1 MDTQDSAGTSGAR
14 RVRTALAGAVLA
26 VGLLAPV
33 PAAAQPVPAQ
43 PTPRATATTTAPTA
57 TGPTGTTAQQASTTP
72 QQAGTTAESTVT
84 NGSLSRKKTIAA
96 LVLGFVVALA
106 AAVLVYR
113 RSARDNRLG

>member
-43 PTPRATATTTAPTA
+43 PTPRATATTTTA
-57 TGPTGTTAQQASTTP
+57 TGTTGTTAQQASTTP
-72 QQAGTTAESTVT
+72 QRAGTTAESTVT

>member
-43 PTPRATATTTAPTA
+43 PTPRATATTTATTA
-57 TGPTGTTAQQASTTP
+57 TGTTAQQASTTP

>member
-14 RVRTALAGAVLA
+14 RVRTVLAGAVLA

-43 PTPRATATTTAPTA
+43 PTPRATATATA
-57 TGPTGTTAQQASTTP
+57 TGTTAQQASTTP
-72 QQAGTTAESTVT
+72 QRAGRTAESTVSS
-84 NGSLSRKKTIAA
+84 GSLSRKKTVAA

>member
-43 PTPRATATTTAPTA
+43 PTPRATATTTTA
-57 TGPTGTTAQQASTTP
+57 TGTTAQQASTTP
-72 QQAGTTAESTVT
+72 QRAGTTAESTVT

>member
-1 MDTQDSAGTSGAR
+1 M
-14 RVRTALAGAVLA
+14 
-26 VGLLAPV
+26 
-33 PAAAQPVPAQ
+33 
-43 PTPRATATTTAPTA
+43 
-57 TGPTGTTAQQASTTP
+57 
-72 QQAGTTAESTVT
+72 T

>member
-1 MDTQDSAGTSGAR
+1 MG
-14 RVRTALAGAVLA
+14 RV
-26 VGLLAPV
+26 
-33 PAAAQPVPAQ
+33 
-43 PTPRATATTTAPTA
+43 ATTTATTA
-57 TGPTGTTAQQASTTP
+57 TGTTGTTAQQASTTP